1 MDYLVHHL
9 LCSSAERL
17 PEKEALVHE
26 DERLSYSAVYRAVTS
41 FAHGLKLAGLQRG
54 DRLGIL
60 LKSSI
65 PQALSIFAASAAGA
79 VFVPIHEVLFP
90 DQVAHIVADCG
101 VKGLVTTAAKLA
113 SLNGVFQ
120 RMPSLAF
127 AVVVDE
133 SDAPQVPI
141 AVHRF
146 EQLCSV
152 DAGPQTD
159 ACIGRD
165 LAAILYTS
173 GSSGKP
179 KGVMLTHAN
188 IIAGARIVSTYL
200 GITENDRTLAA
211 LPFTFDAGLNQMM
224 TAFQQG
230 GTTVLIQFTL
240 ARDIVR
246 VLLRERISGL
256 QESPHSGAC
265 WRIRI
270 PL

>member
-113 SLNGVFQ
+113 SLNGVF
-120 RMPSLAF
+120 
-127 AVVVDE
+127 
-133 SDAPQVPI
+133 
-141 AVHRF
+141 
-146 EQLCSV
+146 
-152 DAGPQTD
+152 
-159 ACIGRD
+159 
-165 LAAILYTS
+165 
-173 GSSGKP
+173 
-179 KGVMLTHAN
+179 
-188 IIAGARIVSTYL
+188 
-200 GITENDRTLAA
+200 
-211 LPFTFDAGLNQMM
+211 
-224 TAFQQG
+224 
-230 GTTVLIQFTL
+230 
-240 ARDIVR
+240 
-246 VLLRERISGL
+246 
-256 QESPHSGAC
+256 
-265 WRIRI
+265 
-270 PL
+270 